1 MAGPDI
7 LRAIY
12 ADRDGVAKDG
22 VMNAF
27 AGDTHIMYADWDAGG
42 KLVLKSIH
50 QYGAATL
57 DETSPHYND
66 QVPLFAKGEYKLMPM
81 TLEQV
86 LPHATRDYR
95 PGK

>member
-1 MAGPDI
+1 
-7 LRAIY
+7 
-12 ADRDGVAKDG
+12 
-22 VMNAF
+22 
-27 AGDTHIMYADWDAGG
+27 MYADWDAGG
-42 KLVLKSIH
+42 KLILKSIH

-81 TLEQV
+81 SLEEV
-86 LPHATRDYR
+86 LPQATRDYR